1 MSEPSGVRI
10 SASFW
15 FDPLCPYA
23 WITSRWLL
31 EVADQRDIDVHFRLM
46 SLWVIDEHTEGLA
59 DDHRDWL
66 GRTLSAI
73 RVVAA
78 AQQTAGRG
86 VVLPLYEAIGDRM
99 HPGKRGRDDA
109 DLRLVL
115 AEALDEIGLPE
126 SLVEFADSDK
136 YDDVVRASTN
146 EGWDLVGHD
155 VGTPVLG
162 IADWG
167 IYGPILTRVPRGE
180 DALAV
185 WDATLLL
192 GPRDEFWELK
202 RTRTERAQFD

>member
-1 MSEPSGVRI
+1 
-10 SASFW
+10 
-15 FDPLCPYA
+15 
-23 WITSRWLL
+23 
-31 EVADQRDIDVHFRLM
+31 
-46 SLWVIDEHTEGLA
+46 
-59 DDHRDWL
+59 
-66 GRTLSAI
+66 
-73 RVVAA
+73 VVAA

-86 VVLPLYEAIGDRM
+86 VVLPLYEAIGVRM